1 MKDFKNKLY
10 QWKENYNSK
19 KKKQIS
25 KQFERKESIAKLLY
39 HLKFFEIN
47 LKSALK
53 TNRVNE
59 ILNLQKKIDS
69 TKKELSKIS
78 KKHSQ
83 FKNTK
88 KIKKDDEYYL
98 RGASSPLGRMIDD
111 PMLKLPINLQAG
123 TYKLTKRKKKR
134 HVRHAYK
141 HVKKS

>member
-1 MKDFKNKLY
+1 MKDFKDKLY
-10 QWKENYNSK
+10 KWKENYNSK
-19 KKKQIS
+19 KKEQIS
-25 KQFERKESIAKLLY
+25 KQLRRKEIINELLY
-39 HLKFFEIN
+39 DLKFYEIN

-98 RGASSPLGRMIDD
+98 RGHSSLFGKIAPGPSGPVRI
-111 PMLKLPINLQAG
+111 A
-123 TYKLTKRKKKR
+123 KKKN
-134 HVRHAYK
+134 
-141 HVKKS
+141 KKKYW

>member
-78 KKHSQ
+78 NKHSQ

-98 RGASSPLGRMIDD
+98 RGHSSLFGKIAPGPSGPVRI
-111 PMLKLPINLQAG
+111 A
-123 TYKLTKRKKKR
+123 KKKN
-134 HVRHAYK
+134 
-141 HVKKS
+141 KKKYW

>member
-1 MKDFKNKLY
+1 MNDFKAKLY
-10 QWKENYNSK
+10 KWKENYNSK

-25 KQFERKESIAKLLY
+25 KQFERKEGIAKLLY

-98 RGASSPLGRMIDD
+98 RGHSSLFGKIAPGPSGPVRI
-111 PMLKLPINLQAG
+111 A
-123 TYKLTKRKKKR
+123 KKKN
-134 HVRHAYK
+134 
-141 HVKKS
+141 KKKYW